1 MKMHKMNIFYT
12 EKSLNYFRVHTF
24 YPIHVKRVHIM
35 AAWYDAMFITTK
47 VYKTNTKK
55 NNVGASECMIHVL
68 IIIFKKYKVAG

>member
-1 MKMHKMNIFYT
+1 MHKMNIFYT
-12 EKSLNYFRVHTF
+12 EKCLNYFRVHTL

-55 NNVGASECMIHVL
+55 NNVGASECMIL
-68 IIIFKKYKVAG
+68 SIIFKKYKVAG